1 MLPRLLA
8 VILIA
13 SPCASLLA
21 GEIKGEVT
29 DEQGA
34 GLAGVRVCLALLDAP
49 PGECGKT
56 QFTNKKGTYS
66 FNGIDAGVP
75 YTVKVLTGASLTARK
90 SDPYPQYAWEPV
102 SHNVALDSRR
112 ERVEGIDFKG
122 SFNYSNFQSGFQLS
136 GADFPELANYDL
148 ANDYVFLKI
157 YTADPD
163 NSEQNLIFLG
173 RVTDISK
180 LLIEISV
187 PLSATELIY
196 EVYSAAAPEPVIV
209 AISLVNQG

>member
-8 VILIA
+8 AILIA
-13 SPCASLLA
+13 SPSANLLA
-21 GEIKGEVT
+21 GEIQGQVT
-29 DEQGA
+29 DEKGA
-34 GLAGVRVCLALLDAP
+34 GLAGVRICLALQEAA
-49 PGECGKT
+49 PGECSKT
-56 QFTNKKGTYS
+56 QFTKKRGSYS
-66 FNGIDAGVP
+66 FNGIDADVS
-75 YTVKVLTGASLTARK
+75 YIVKVLTGASLTARK

-102 SHNVALDSRR
+102 GHEIALASRK
-112 ERVEGIDFKG
+112 ERVGGIDFKG
-122 SFNYSNFQSGFQLS
+122 SFSFSNFQSGFQLS

-148 ANDYVFLKI
+148 ENDYVYLKV

-180 LLIEISV
+180 LLIEVSV

-209 AISLVNQG
+209 AISLVNQ